1 MRVVLLLSPILTFA
15 CAAPS
20 GEPQHTSPPI
30 AVRAAVAAVPADAA
44 APVPPARGA
53 RCSGSCRDGLSCLA
67 SLPGGYCTSA
77 CGSSCDGSCVETP
90 ALGELCLAACTRDAD
105 CRARDG
111 YTCDPVWHACSL
123 PMLTAIVARQ
133 CPTVGPERDAS
144 FQPAEAIAVGR
155 DPVAAGSDVMFEV
168 GGTIATPSGIVA
180 EPAAMPALA
189 EVRGGTLAAWRT
201 RDGVIVARSADHFAT
216 PQLVTTAD
224 DCGDCSAAPLVASN
238 GAIVYVLY
246 GGEDVGLRARRSR
259 DGGATFEPAVP
270 IARGPVASAAVD
282 RGGFLHV
289 VAIRG
294 GVHGGYGSAMQ
305 AIEYTA
311 GAALPITVSL
321 RDERLPTFFA
331 RPAIAVDDDRKRVW
345 IAYVSGGRDAVWD
358 LVIAVTRDAGK
369 TWLRTRIGDGCAVH
383 AVPSLAIDPKTG
395 TLHVTFYDT
404 EAIPGRYVHATCALA
419 AAPTCTVRG
428 AISPRFAAFGLDR
441 GGPRSLGERAALL
454 IDRGVIHAYWTQP
467 LADGVRVMHAQS
479 RLQPLIAR

>member
-1 MRVVLLLSPILTFA
+1 MRAVLLLSPILTFA
-15 CAAPS
+15 CGAPS
-20 GEPQHTSPPI
+20 GVPQRTSPPV
-30 AVRAAVAAVPADAA
+30 AVAAVAAVPADAA

-53 RCSGSCRDGLSCLA
+53 RCSGSCGDGLSCLA
-67 SLPGGYCTSA
+67 SLPGGYCASA
-77 CGSSCDGSCVETP
+77 CGSSCDGSCVETF
-90 ALGELCLAACTRDAD
+90 ALGELCLAACMRDDD
-105 CRARDG
+105 CRTRDG

-123 PMLTAIVARQ
+123 PMLTAIVPRQ
-133 CPTVGPERDAS
+133 CPTIGPDRDAS
-144 FQPAEAIAVGR
+144 FQPAEAIAIGR
-155 DPVAAGSDVMFEV
+155 DPAAAGSDVMFEV

-201 RDGVIVARSADHFAT
+201 RDGVLVARSADHFAT

-224 DCGDCSAAPLVASN
+224 DCGDCSAAPLRR
-238 GAIVYVLY
+238 L
-246 GGEDVGLRARRSR
+246 ERRDRLRAVRRR
-259 DGGATFEPAVP
+259 GRRVARAALARRRRTFEPAVAV
-270 IARGPVASAAVD
+270 ARGPVASAAVN

-305 AIEYTA
+305 SIEYTA

-358 LVIAVTRDAGK
+358 LVIAVTRDGGK

-383 AVPSLAIDPKTG
+383 AVPSLAIESEDRHAAR
-395 TLHVTFYDT
+395 HVL
-404 EAIPGRYVHATCALA
+404 R
-419 AAPTCTVRG
+419 
-428 AISPRFAAFGLDR
+428 
-441 GGPRSLGERAALL
+441 
-454 IDRGVIHAYWTQP
+454 Q
-467 LADGVRVMHAQS
+467 
-479 RLQPLIAR
+479 